1 MTTMFGSSTLG
12 GSRERITDHM
22 FKLTLNG
29 KPFNS
34 QDLEK
39 AMREAALEQ
48 LKEHVHEQLSSIRL
62 PGTGEFPLVQ
72 VLGSDLDDVC
82 VQVEGS
88 VELLALV
95 RERISPEELEQYTLI
110 ETTPSSRPKVFLSF
124 AWEDHD
130 TARQIAETLQANGV
144 DTWWAEW
151 EIRAGDSLRQKIDEG
166 LGACTH
172 FLVLLTPISI
182 SKPWVNQEMDAGL
195 MQKLQA
201 KARFLPVRKDLPHTS
216 LPPLLQG
223 MYSPELRDFDKDLTR
238 LVLDIHEVSRKPAI
252 GPVPA
257 AADRAVNTGYSPAA
271 TAIAKLFVERTQ
283 HASYLDP
290 NMSPQE
296 IAEATGLSEE
306 DTEDALYELKNFVE
320 YEYGNVTAFTEL
332 FATFDKHYKEWD
344 PSQDALRIAADALND
359 DKFPDAPKAIA
370 ERYQWNA
377 RRLNPAINY
386 LKSRKLMDVLEA
398 LGTHP
403 FIASHLFKNDAT
415 RRFVKSRS

>member
-1 MTTMFGSSTLG
+1 MTTTFGSSTLG
-12 GSRERITDHM
+12 GSRERTTDHM

-34 QDLEK
+34 RDLEK

-62 PGTGEFPLVQ
+62 PGTGEFPLVR
-72 VLGSDLDDVC
+72 VLGADLDDVC

-151 EIRAGDSLRQKIDEG
+151 EIRAGDSLRQRIDEG

-172 FLVLLTPISI
+172 FLVLLTPTSI

-195 MQKLQA
+195 MQKTPSKGAIPPGTQRSSA
-201 KARFLPVRKDLPHTS
+201 HQPPATPARNVLTGTAGLR
-216 LPPLLQG
+216 QG
-223 MYSPELRDFDKDLTR
+223 HD
-238 LVLDIHEVSRKPAI
+238 
-252 GPVPA
+252 A
-257 AADRAVNTGYSPAA
+257 ARAGHP
-271 TAIAKLFVERTQ
+271 R
-283 HASYLDP
+283 
-290 NMSPQE
+290 
-296 IAEATGLSEE
+296 G
-306 DTEDALYELKNFVE
+306 
-320 YEYGNVTAFTEL
+320 VT
-332 FATFDKHYKEWD
+332 K
-344 PSQDALRIAADALND
+344 
-359 DKFPDAPKAIA
+359 
-370 ERYQWNA
+370 
-377 RRLNPAINY
+377 
-386 LKSRKLMDVLEA
+386 
-398 LGTHP
+398 
-403 FIASHLFKNDAT
+403 ASHRPGT
-415 RRFVKSRS
+415 GRCGPRSQHRLLARSHSHRQTVR